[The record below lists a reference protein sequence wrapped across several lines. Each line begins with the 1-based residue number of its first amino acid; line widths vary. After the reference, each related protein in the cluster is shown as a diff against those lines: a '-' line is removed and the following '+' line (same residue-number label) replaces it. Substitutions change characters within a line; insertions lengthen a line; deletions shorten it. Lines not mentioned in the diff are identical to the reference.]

1 MTINVTNQEAHKVL
15 CHIWLPFPL
24 NWWPGTRTT
33 KEKTKLS
40 KMAHLTTRTTTMR
53 KMTTIMKKLPM
64 TKQPIML
71 YVLFKLLGAYVC

>member
-1 MTINVTNQEAHKVL
+1 
-15 CHIWLPFPL
+15 
-24 NWWPGTRTT
+24 
-33 KEKTKLS
+33 
-40 KMAHLTTRTTTMR
+40 MAHLTTRTTTMR